1 MAGHRGKR
9 RRGGGHDSNHPDER
23 WLVSYAD
30 MVTLLMALFIVMFAM
45 ANVNT
50 SKFKELKKS
59 LANAFSGPV
68 KTGGGSILDGGASD
82 KSVQGAIVEQV
93 GGQSVT
99 ANAPSPAQ
107 QEADQLQKLKERVD
121 AYAREKG
128 LSDKLS
134 ARVERRGLVITILTD
149 QLLFDSGSAQ
159 LKPQGMPLMNAVAG
173 LLRRE
178 KTHQVVVE
186 GHTDTVPIS
195 GSQYPTN
202 WELSTARAST
212 VVRVLAQEGVESQR
226 LTAAGRAYLDP
237 VATNSTDTGRSQNR
251 RVQIVLPRQAASPTS
266 DDAEP
271 KIGPSEPQIG
281 PKDSSP

>member
-9 RRGGGHDSNHPDER
+9 RRGGGHDANHPDER

-82 KSVQGAIVEQV
+82 KAVQGAIVNQV
-93 GGQSVT
+93 GGQSVSST
-99 ANAPSPAQ
+99 GPSAGQ
-107 QEADQLQKLKERVD
+107 QEAEQLQKLKERVD

-128 LSDKLS
+128 LADKLS

-159 LKPQGMPLMNAVAG
+159 LKSQGLPLMNAVAG
-173 LLRRE
+173 LLRQE

-212 VVRVLAQEGVESQR
+212 VVRVLAQEGVNSQR

-237 VATNSTDTGRSQNR
+237 VASNSTDTGRSQNR

-271 KIGPSEPQIG
+271 KIGPSEPEIG
-281 PKDSSP
+281 PSP

>member
-9 RRGGGHDSNHPDER
+9 RRGGGHDANHPDER

-82 KSVQGAIVEQV
+82 KAVQGAIVEQV
-93 GGQSVT
+93 GGPSVT
-99 ANAPSPAQ
+99 ANAPSPAA

-128 LSDKLS
+128 LADKLS

-149 QLLFDSGSAQ
+149 KLLFDSGSAQ
-159 LKPQGMPLMNAVAG
+159 LKPQGLPLMNAVAG
-173 LLRRE
+173 LLRQE

-212 VVRVLAQEGVESQR
+212 VVRVLAQEGVNSQR

-237 VATNSTDTGRSQNR
+237 VATNDTTAGRSQNR

-271 KIGPSEPQIG
+271 KIGPSEPEIG
-281 PKDSSP
+281 PSP

>member
-1 MAGHRGKR
+1 MAGRGGRR
-9 RRGGGHDSNHPDER
+9 RRGGHESEHPDER

-30 MVTLLMALFIVMFAM
+30 MVTLLMALFIVLFSI

-50 SKFKELKKS
+50 SKFHELKQS

-68 KTGGGSILDGGASD
+68 KEGGGSILDGGASD
-82 KSVQGAIVEQV
+82 MAVSGSILDQLSAQGQ
-93 GGQSVT
+93 GKT
-99 ANAPSPAQ
+99 PAQ
-107 QEADQLQKLKERVD
+107 AESDELAKLKERVD
-121 AYAREKG
+121 EYAKSKG

-159 LKPQGMPLMNAVAG
+159 LKPQGMPLMNAVG
-173 LLRRE
+173 DLLRKE
-178 KTHQVVVE
+178 NSHQIVVE
-186 GHTDTVPIS
+186 GHTDTVPIN

-212 VVRVLAQEGVESQR
+212 VVRVLAQEGVSSQR

-237 VATNSTDTGRSQNR
+237 VASNDSTTGRSQNR

-266 DDAEP
+266 DVAEP

-281 PKDSSP
+281 PSP

>member
-1 MAGHRGKR
+1 
-9 RRGGGHDSNHPDER
+9 
-23 WLVSYAD
+23 

-82 KSVQGAIVEQV
+82 KAVQGSVMEQV
-93 GGQSVT
+93 GGQAQPLKT
-99 ANAPSPAQ
+99 PAQ

-128 LSDKLS
+128 LADKLS

-149 QLLFDSGSAQ
+149 KLLFDSGSAQ
-159 LKPQGMPLMNAVAG
+159 LKPAGTPLMNAVAG
-173 LLRRE
+173 LLRKE
-178 KTHQVVVE
+178 DNHQVMVE
-186 GHTDTVPIS
+186 GHTDNVPIS

-212 VVRVLAQEGVESQR
+212 VVRVLAGDGVDPRR
-226 LTAAGRAYLDP
+226 LTASGRADLDP
-237 VATNSTDTGRSQNR
+237 VASNSTTGGRSQNR
-251 RVQIVLPRQAASPTS
+251 RVQIVLPRQAAAPTS
-266 DDAEP
+266 PDAEP
-271 KIGPSEPQIG
+271 RIGPSEPQIG
-281 PKDSSP
+281 PKDSP

>member
-1 MAGHRGKR
+1 MAGHGGRR
-9 RRGGGHDSNHPDER
+9 RRGGHESEHPDER

-30 MVTLLMALFIVMFAM
+30 MVTLLMALFIVLFAI

-50 SKFKELKKS
+50 SKFNELKAS

-68 KTGGGSILDGGASD
+68 KEGGGSILDGGASD
-82 KSVQGAIVEQV
+82 KAVS
-93 GGQSVT
+93 GQILNELNQTRT
-99 ANAPSPAQ
+99 AAQ
-107 QEADQLQKLKERVD
+107 AESDSLQKLKERVD
-121 AYAREKG
+121 RYARSKG

-159 LKPQGMPLMNAVAG
+159 LKPQGQPLMEAVSG

-212 VVRVLAQEGVESQR
+212 VVRALAEAGVTSQR
-226 LTAAGRAYLDP
+226 LTASGRAYLDP
-237 VATNSTDTGRSQNR
+237 VASNASSDGRSRNR
-251 RVQIVLPRQAASPTS
+251 RVQIVLPRQASPTS
-266 DDAEP
+266 DEAEP
-271 KIGPSEPQIG
+271 TIGPSEPQIG

>member
-1 MAGHRGKR
+1 MAGHGGRR
-9 RRGGGHDSNHPDER
+9 RRGGHESEHPDER

-30 MVTLLMALFIVMFAM
+30 MVTLLMALFIVLFSI

-50 SKFKELKKS
+50 SKFQELKKS
-59 LANAFSGPV
+59 LTNAFSGPV
-68 KTGGGSILDGGASD
+68 KEGGGSILDGGASD
-82 KSVQGAIVEQV
+82 KAVAGSILDQV
-93 GGQSVT
+93 TGQ
-99 ANAPSPAQ
+99 AQ
-107 QEADQLQKLKERVD
+107 AAADAESDSLAKLKERVD
-121 AYAREKG
+121 QYAKSHG

-173 LLRRE
+173 LLRQE
-178 KTHQVVVE
+178 KSHQVVVE

-212 VVRVLAQEGVESQR
+212 VVRVLAQDGVTSQR

-237 VATNSTDTGRSQNR
+237 VASNDSPTGRSQNR
-251 RVQIVLPRQAASPTS
+251 RVQIVLPRQAAPPTS
-266 DDAEP
+266 DAAEP

-281 PKDSSP
+281 PSP

>member
-1 MAGHRGKR
+1 
-9 RRGGGHDSNHPDER
+9 
-23 WLVSYAD
+23 
-30 MVTLLMALFIVMFAM
+30 MVTLLMALFIVLFAI

-50 SKFKELKKS
+50 SKFNELKAS

-68 KTGGGSILDGGASD
+68 KEGGGSILDGGASD
-82 KSVQGAIVEQV
+82 KAVSGSILDQVSRQGE
-93 GGQSVT
+93 GQS
-99 ANAPSPAQ
+99 PAAS
-107 QEADQLQKLKERVD
+107 EAEDLQRLKERVD
-121 AYAREKG
+121 EYARSKG

-159 LKPQGMPLMNAVAG
+159 LKPQGLPLMQAVSG
-173 LLRRE
+173 LLRKE
-178 KTHQVVVE
+178 KTHQVIVE

-212 VVRVLAQEGVESQR
+212 VVRALAEAGVDTQR
-226 LTAAGRAYLDP
+226 LTASGRAYLDP
-237 VATNSTDTGRSQNR
+237 VASNASSNGRSRNR
-251 RVQIVLPRQAASPTS
+251 RVQIVLPRQQASPTS

-271 KIGPSEPQIG
+271 TIGPSEPEIG
-281 PKDSSP
+281 PKDPTP

>member
-1 MAGHRGKR
+1 MAGHGRR
-9 RRGGGHDSNHPDER
+9 RRGGGHGSEHPDER

-82 KSVQGAIVEQV
+82 TAVQGAIMNQV
-93 GGQSVT
+93 GGQSAAT
-99 ANAPSPAQ
+99 AKTPAQ
-107 QEADQLQKLKERVD
+107 AEADQLAKLKERVD
-121 AYAREKG
+121 EYAREKG

-149 QLLFDSGSAQ
+149 KLLFDSGSAQ
-159 LKPQGMPLMNAVAG
+159 LKPEGMPLIGAVAG
-173 LLRRE
+173 LLRKE
-178 KTHQVVVE
+178 SSHQVVVE
-186 GHTDTVPIS
+186 GHTDSVPIG

-212 VVRVLAQEGVESQR
+212 VVRVLAQDGLSSQR

-237 VATNSTDTGRSQNR
+237 VATNDTLSGRSQNR
-251 RVQIVLPRQAASPTS
+251 RVQIVLPRQAAAPTS

-271 KIGPSEPQIG
+271 QIGPSEPQIG
-281 PKDSSP
+281 PEDSP

>member
-1 MAGHRGKR
+1 MAGHGGRR
-9 RRGGGHDSNHPDER
+9 RRGGHESEHPDER

-30 MVTLLMALFIVMFAM
+30 MVTLLMALFIVLFSI

-50 SKFKELKKS
+50 SKFQELKKS
-59 LANAFSGPV
+59 LTNAFSGPV
-68 KTGGGSILDGGASD
+68 KEGGGSILDGGASD
-82 KSVQGAIVEQV
+82 KAVNGSILDQV
-93 GGQSVT
+93 SAQSQGQS
-99 ANAPSPAQ
+99 AAQ
-107 QEADQLQKLKERVD
+107 AESDDLAKLKERVD
-121 AYAREKG
+121 EYAKEKG

-159 LKPQGMPLMNAVAG
+159 LKPQGQPLMSAVAG
-173 LLRRE
+173 LLRQE

-212 VVRVLAQEGVESQR
+212 VVRALAQEGVSSQR

-237 VATNSTDTGRSQNR
+237 VADNDTNAGRSQNR
-251 RVQIVLPRQAASPTS
+251 RVQIVLPRQAAPPTS
-266 DDAEP
+266 DAAEP

>member
-1 MAGHRGKR
+1 MAGHGGRR

-82 KSVQGAIVEQV
+82 NAVQGALMDQV
-93 GGQSVT
+93 GGQSQALKT
-99 ANAPSPAQ
+99 PAQ
-107 QEADQLQKLKERVD
+107 QEADQLQKLKDRVD
-121 AYAREKG
+121 QYAREHNIA
-128 LSDKLS
+128 DKLS
-134 ARVERRGLVITILTD
+134 AHVERRGLVITILTD
-149 QLLFDSGSAQ
+149 KLLFDSGSAQ
-159 LKPQGMPLMNAVAG
+159 LNPAGRPLMEAVGG
-173 LLRRE
+173 LLRKE
-178 KTHQVVVE
+178 NSHQVMVE
-186 GHTDTVPIS
+186 GYTDSVPIHT
-195 GSQYPTN
+195 SQFPTN

-212 VVRVLAQEGVESQR
+212 VVRTLAADGVASQR
-226 LTAAGRAYLDP
+226 LTAAGRADLDP
-237 VATNSTDTGRSQNR
+237 VSDNTTATGRSSNR
-251 RVQIVLPRQAASPTS
+251 RVQIVLPRQAAAPTS
-266 DDAEP
+266 TDAEP

-281 PKDSSP
+281 PKDPS

>member
-1 MAGHRGKR
+1 MAGHGGRR

-59 LANAFSGPV
+59 LANAFSGPD

-82 KSVQGAIVEQV
+82 KAVQGAIVDQV
-93 GGQSVT
+93 GGQSVSASSGT
-99 ANAPSPAQ
+99 SAAQ
-107 QEADQLQKLKERVD
+107 QEADQLQRLKERVD

-159 LKPQGMPLMNAVAG
+159 LKPEGMPLMGAVAG
-173 LLRRE
+173 LLRKE
-178 KTHQVVVE
+178 NTHQVVVE

-212 VVRVLAQEGVESQR
+212 VVRVLATDGVDSQR

-237 VATNSTDTGRSQNR
+237 VASNTTTAGRSQNR
-251 RVQIVLPRQAASPTS
+251 RVQIVLPRQAAAPTS
-266 DDAEP
+266 SDAEP
-271 KIGPSEPQIG
+271 QIGPSEPQIG
-281 PKDSSP
+281 PKDSP